1 MTTDFRLPTE
11 DRNMEH
17 NSTFPIKQNELN
29 ALRDEATSY
38 IKSVQWEQGQRAK
51 NKENNGKDESILLYL
66 SRAQG
71 GNGGIEV
78 TSVSKTILALKKRL
92 LPGSVAIPIHLNET
106 LFAVQ
111 EGLAL
116 GIWIKDSYYDASG
129 LSSLSERKSVLDNA
143 GKREYES
150 KMHTATAFMLFATA
164 YNILHNLI
172 PHASDDLSVMKNKFA
187 GIPEVSFISPLKGI
201 ACTLYY
207 YDKYLSHPDIVKTD
221 KDVIDFTV
229 VYFEALIDEIQLR
242 KNSLEY
248 TETILDRT
256 YKLESRGVGTDFAVS
271 GWENVFQGAAKS
283 VEFNKIKF
291 EQIVGNRDAKHFAR
305 RLTERMLSYDFAAQ
319 KNPFQELGGFMP
331 VFMGYGIPGT
341 GKSMLIAAIATR
353 LKEHCDNLDIPFLFH
368 PMPDTLISTFQGG
381 SAEKMVEWMKP
392 LQDPTRLI
400 FAPIDDA
407 ENNLQERTTQG
418 VSAGVKEVIG
428 VFLRYTEGAYAVNYG
443 NSSIGLFTNLPE
455 MLDKAV
461 ISRVQGR
468 FKIDGARTEHDFL
481 DQDHLWWRKLDD
493 TMPDFINMQGPE
505 NYSYLQ
511 DQGLAKNMGEILK
524 VSDKPSEERVL
535 EAYDKIEKHFKTNQ
549 HLFYANLYKEI
560 QKIFPFF
567 SSRDVRNIQSA
578 ISLRLTDFDLEE
590 DWFENPEIYFK
601 KDYDTKFNMLQE
613 LMRVNMKGLDFS
625 EIRRQEVVRYLDNV
639 ATIADTDFKRKVD
652 ARINQLNIDL
662 EAKKKFD
669 KAN

>member
-1 MTTDFRLPTE
+1 
-11 DRNMEH
+11 MEH
-17 NSTFPIKQNELN
+17 NSTFPIKQTELDM
-29 ALRDEATSY
+29 LRDEAASY
-38 IKSVQWEQGQRAK
+38 LKSIQWEQGQRAK
-51 NKENNGKDESILLYL
+51 NRDKNTKDESILLYL
-66 SRAQG
+66 SRAN
-71 GNGGIEV
+71 NGTNSTEI

-92 LPGSVAIPIHLNET
+92 LPDSIAIPVYLNQA
-106 LFAVQ
+106 LYAVQ
-111 EGLAL
+111 EGLTL

-129 LSSLSERKSVLDNA
+129 LSTLNENKTALDTN
-143 GKREYES
+143 GKREFES
-150 KMHTATAFMLFATA
+150 KMHTATAFMLFASA
-164 YNILHNLI
+164 YKILHDLKS
-172 PHASDDLSVMKNKFA
+172 HASDDLSVMKQKFA
-187 GIPEVSFISPLKGI
+187 GIPEVSLMSPLKGI
-201 ACTLYY
+201 SCSLFY
-207 YDKYLSHPDIVKTD
+207 YDKYLGHPEIIKSD

-229 VYFEALIDEIQLR
+229 VYFEALVDEIQLR
-242 KNSLEY
+242 KNTLEY
-248 TETILDRT
+248 TETIEDRT
-256 YKLESRGVGTDFAVS
+256 YKLEKSEFAIS
-271 GWENVFQGAAKS
+271 GWNNVFAGAAKS

-305 RLTERMLSYDFAAQ
+305 RLTERMLSYDFIAK

-353 LKEHCDNLDIPFLFH
+353 LKEHCDTLDIPFLFH

-392 LQDPTRLI
+392 LQDPTKLI

-407 ENNLQERTTQG
+407 ENNLQERTAQG

-468 FKIDGARTEHDFL
+468 FKIDGARTTNDFL
-481 DQDHLWWRKLDD
+481 DQDYLWWRKLDD
-493 TMPDFINMQGPE
+493 TMPDFVNMHGPE

-511 DQGLAKNMGEILK
+511 DQGLAKNMGDILSI
-524 VSDKPSEERVL
+524 SDKPTEARVQ
-535 EAYDKIEKHFKTNQ
+535 EVYDKIEKQFKTDQ
-549 HLFYANLYKEI
+549 HLFYANLYKGI
-560 QKIFPFF
+560 QAIFPFF

-578 ISLRLTDFDLEE
+578 VSLRLTDFDLEE

-601 KDYDTKFNMLQE
+601 QDYETKFNMLQE
-613 LMRVNMKGLDFS
+613 LMRANMKGLDFS
-625 EIRRQEVVRYLDNV
+625 EIRRQEVIRYLDNV

-652 ARINQLNIDL
+652 QRINQLNI
-662 EAKKKFD
+662 ETAARNTFEHG
-669 KAN
+669 NRTY

>member
-1 MTTDFRLPTE
+1 
-11 DRNMEH
+11 MEH
-17 NSTFPIKQNELN
+17 NSTFPIKQTELDM
-29 ALRDEATSY
+29 LRDEATSY
-38 IKSVQWEQGQRAK
+38 LKSVQWEQGQRAK
-51 NKENNGKDESILLYL
+51 NKDKDAKDESILLYL
-66 SRAQG
+66 SRAN
-71 GNGGIEV
+71 NGSNVEL

-92 LPGSVAIPIHLNET
+92 LPDSVAIPIHLNQT
-106 LFAVQ
+106 LCAVQ
-111 EGLAL
+111 EGITL

-129 LSSLSERKSVLDNA
+129 LSSLNERKSALDTS

-150 KMHTATAFMLFATA
+150 KMQTATAFMLYATA
-164 YNILHNLI
+164 YNILHNLKTI
-172 PHASDDLSVMKNKFA
+172 ASDDLSVMKQKFA
-187 GIPEVSFISPLKGI
+187 GLPEVSLLSPLKGI
-201 ACTLYY
+201 SCCLYY
-207 YDKYLSHPDIVKTD
+207 YDKYLSHPDIIKSD
-221 KDVIDFTV
+221 KDVTDFTV
-229 VYFEALIDEIQLR
+229 VYFEALIDEIQMR
-242 KNSLEY
+242 KSTLEY

-256 YKLESRGVGTDFAVS
+256 YKLEKSDFAVS
-271 GWENVFQGAAKS
+271 GWDNVFAGAAKS
-283 VEFNKIKF
+283 VEFNKIQF

-305 RLTERMLSYDFAAQ
+305 RLTERMLSYDFTAK

-392 LQDPTRLI
+392 LQDPSKLI

-407 ENNLQERTTQG
+407 ENNLQERTAQG

-481 DQDHLWWRKLDD
+481 DQDHLWWRKLQD
-493 TMPDFINMQGPE
+493 TMPDFVNMNNPE
-505 NYSYLQ
+505 AYTYLS
-511 DQGLAKNMGEILK
+511 DQGLAKNMGDILK
-524 VSDKPSEERVL
+524 AVEKPSEERVM
-535 EAYDKIEKHFKTNQ
+535 ETFEKVEKMHRFED
-549 HLFYANLYKEI
+549 HMFYASLYTEI

-578 ISLRLTDFDLEE
+578 ISLRLTDFDLEQ
-590 DWFENPEIYFK
+590 DWFDNPEIYFK
-601 KDYDTKFNMLQE
+601 KDYDTKFGMLQE
-613 LMRVNMKGLDFS
+613 LMRANMKGLDFS
-625 EIRRQEVVRYLDNV
+625 DIRKQEVIRYLDNV

-652 ARINQLNIDL
+652 ARVNQLNIEL
-662 EAKKKFD
+662 EARTQFD
-669 KAN
+669 KK

>member
-1 MTTDFRLPTE
+1 
-11 DRNMEH
+11 MEH
-17 NSTFPIKQNELN
+17 NSTFPIKQNELDM
-29 ALRDEATSY
+29 LRDEATSY
-38 IKSVQWEQGQRAK
+38 LKSIQWEQGQRAK
-51 NKENNGKDESILLYL
+51 NKDNDGKDESILLYL
-66 SRAQG
+66 SRAN
-71 GNGGIEV
+71 NGSNVAV

-92 LPGSVAIPIHLNET
+92 LPESVALPVHLNHA

-111 EGLAL
+111 ESLTL
-116 GIWIKDSYYDASG
+116 GIWVKDSFYDASG
-129 LSSLSERKSVLDNA
+129 LSALSENKSALDNS

-150 KMHTATAFMLFATA
+150 KMHTATAYMLFATA
-164 YNILHNLI
+164 YKVLHDLK
-172 PHASDDLSVMKNKFA
+172 PQASDDLSVMKQKFA
-187 GIPEVSFISPLKGI
+187 GIPEVSLMTPLKGVS
-201 ACTLYY
+201 CQLFY
-207 YDKYLSHPDIVKTD
+207 YDKYLGHPDIIKSD

-242 KNSLEY
+242 KSSLEY
-248 TETILDRT
+248 TETIVDRT
-256 YKLESRGVGTDFAVS
+256 YKLENSEFAVS
-271 GWENVFQGAAKS
+271 GWDNVFQGTAKS
-283 VEFNKIKF
+283 IEFNKIQF
-291 EQIVGNRDAKHFAR
+291 EQIVGNKDAKHFGR
-305 RLTERMLSYDFAAQ
+305 RLTERMLSYDFEAK

-353 LKEHCDNLDIPFLFH
+353 LKEHSDHLDIPFLFH

-392 LQDPTRLI
+392 MQDSTKLI

-407 ENNLQERTTQG
+407 ENNLQERTAQG

-481 DQDHLWWRKLDD
+481 DQDYIWWRKLKS
-493 TMPDFINMQGPE
+493 TMPDFVNMDDPE
-505 NYSYLQ
+505 VYQYLS
-511 DQGLAKNMGEILK
+511 DQGLAKSMGDILNS
-524 VSDKPSEERVL
+524 VEKPSEERVHDTF
-535 EAYDKIEKHFKTNQ
+535 DKVEKLHETDD
-549 HLFYANLYKEI
+549 HMFYAALYKEI

-567 SSRDVRNIQSA
+567 SSRDVRNIQSS
-578 ISLRLTDFDLEE
+578 ISLRLTDFDLEK
-590 DWFENPEIYFK
+590 DWFENPEKYFK
-601 KDYDTKFNMLQE
+601 KDYETKFNMLQE
-613 LMRVNMKGLDFS
+613 LMKGNMKGLNFS
-625 EIRRQEVVRYLDNV
+625 DIRRQEVIRYLDNV

-652 ARINQLNIDL
+652 SRVNQLNIET
-662 EAKKKFD
+662 EAREQFGNRD
-669 KAN
+669 

>member
-1 MTTDFRLPTE
+1 
-11 DRNMEH
+11 MEH
-17 NSTFPIKQNELN
+17 NSTFPIKKNELDM
-29 ALRDEATSY
+29 LRDEASGY
-38 IKSVQWEQGQRAK
+38 LKSIQWEQSQRAK
-51 NKENNGKDESILLYL
+51 NKDKDAKDESILLFL
-66 SRAQG
+66 SRAKG
-71 GNGGIEV
+71 GGASEI

-92 LPGSVAIPIHLNET
+92 LPDSVALPVFLNQT

-111 EGLAL
+111 EGLTL
-116 GIWIKDSYYDASG
+116 GIWIKDSYTDASG
-129 LSSLSERKSVLDNA
+129 LSSLAEKRAALDAN
-143 GKREYES
+143 GKREFES
-150 KMHTATAFMLFATA
+150 KMQTATAFQLFATA
-164 YNILHNLI
+164 YKILHDLK
-172 PHASDDLSVMKNKFA
+172 PHASDDLSVMKQKFA
-187 GIPEVSFISPLKGI
+187 GIPEVSFFSPLKGI
-201 ACTLYY
+201 SCCLYY
-207 YDKYLSHPDIVKTD
+207 YDKYLSHPEIITSD

-229 VYFEALIDEIQLR
+229 VYFEALIDEINLR
-242 KNSLEY
+242 KSSLEY
-248 TETILDRT
+248 TETITDRT
-256 YKLESRGVGTDFAVS
+256 YKLENSDFAVS
-271 GWENVFQGAAKS
+271 GWENTFSGTAKS

-291 EQIVGNRDAKHFAR
+291 EQIVGNKDAKHFAR
-305 RLTERMLSYDFAAQ
+305 RLTERMLSYDFEAQ

-353 LKEHCDNLDIPFLFH
+353 LKEYCDNLEIPFLFH

-392 LQDPTRLI
+392 MQDPTKLI

-407 ENNLQERTTQG
+407 ENNLQERTAQG

-468 FKIDGARTEHDFL
+468 FKIDGARTENDFL
-481 DQDHLWWRKLDD
+481 DQDHIWWRKLEK
-493 TMPDFINMQGPE
+493 TMPDFVNMQGPSAYE
-505 NYSYLQ
+505 YLA
-511 DQGLAKNMGEILK
+511 DQGLAKNMGDILES
-524 VSDKPSEERVL
+524 VEKPTEERVH
-535 EAYDKIEKHFKTNQ
+535 EVYDRVAQQYETNQ
-549 HLFYANLYKEI
+549 HMFFASLYKEI

-578 ISLRLTDFDLEE
+578 ISLRLTDFDLEQ
-590 DWFENPEIYFK
+590 DWFDNPEIYFK
-601 KDYDTKFNMLQE
+601 KDYETKFNMLQE
-613 LMRVNMKGLDFS
+613 LMKANMKGLNFS

-652 ARINQLNIDL
+652 ARINQMNIEL
-662 EAKKKFD
+662 EAREQFD
-669 KAN
+669 KR

>member
-1 MTTDFRLPTE
+1 
-11 DRNMEH
+11 MEH
-17 NSTFPIKQNELN
+17 NSTFPIKLSELDM
-29 ALRDEATSY
+29 LRDEATSY
-38 IKSVQWEQGQRAK
+38 LKSVQWEQGSRAK
-51 NKENNGKDESILLYL
+51 NRDKNAKDESILLYL
-66 SRAQG
+66 SRAN
-71 GNGGIEV
+71 NGTNTAEI

-92 LPGSVAIPIHLNET
+92 LPDSVAIPIHLNQT

-111 EGLAL
+111 EGITL

-129 LSSLSERKSVLDNA
+129 LSSLNENKSALDTN
-143 GKREYES
+143 GKREFES
-150 KMHTATAFMLFATA
+150 KMHTATAFMLFSTA
-164 YNILHNLI
+164 YKILNDLK
-172 PHASDDLSVMKNKFA
+172 PNASDDLSVMKQKFA
-187 GIPEVSFISPLKGI
+187 GIPEVSLLSPIKGI
-201 ACTLYY
+201 SCALFY
-207 YDKYLSHPDIVKTD
+207 YDKYLGHPDIIKSD
-221 KDVIDFTV
+221 KDVVDFTV

-242 KNSLEY
+242 KSSLEY
-248 TETILDRT
+248 TETIEDRT
-256 YKLESRGVGTDFAVS
+256 YKLEKSEFAIS
-271 GWENVFQGAAKS
+271 GWNNVFQGAAKS

-305 RLTERMLSYDFAAQ
+305 RLTERLLSYDFAAK

-353 LKEHCDNLDIPFLFH
+353 LKEHCDTLDIPFLFH

-392 LQDPTRLI
+392 LQDPTKLI

-407 ENNLQERTTQG
+407 ENNLQERTAQG

-481 DQDHLWWRKLDD
+481 DQDYLWWRKMDD
-493 TMPDFINMQGPE
+493 TMPNFVNMQGPE

-511 DQGLAKNMGEILK
+511 DQGLAKNMGEILN
-524 VSDKPSEERVL
+524 VTNKPTEVRVH
-535 EAYDKIEKHFKTNQ
+535 EIYDKVEQQFKTNQ
-549 HLFYANLYKEI
+549 HLFYAQLYKDM
-560 QKIFPFF
+560 QQAFPFF

-613 LMRVNMKGLDFS
+613 LMRDNMKGLDFS

-652 ARINQLNIDL
+652 ARVNQLNIET
-662 EAKKKFD
+662 EARKQFEDGK
-669 KAN
+669 

>member
-1 MTTDFRLPTE
+1 
-11 DRNMEH
+11 MEH

-92 LPGSVAIPIHLNET
+92 LPGSVAIPIYLNET

-353 LKEHCDNLDIPFLFH
+353 LKEHCDHLDIPFLFH

-578 ISLRLTDFDLEE
+578 VSLRLTDFDLEE

-613 LMRVNMKGLDFS
+613 LMRANMKGLDFS

>member
-1 MTTDFRLPTE
+1 
-11 DRNMEH
+11 MEH
-17 NSTFPIKQNELN
+17 NSTFPIKKSELDV
-29 ALRDEATSY
+29 LRDEASSY
-38 IKSVQWEQGQRAK
+38 LKSVSWEQGARAK
-51 NKENNGKDESILLYL
+51 NRDKDAKDESILLYL
-66 SRAQG
+66 SRAN
-71 GNGGIEV
+71 NGSSVSV

-92 LPGSVAIPIHLNET
+92 LPDSIAIPIHLNQT
-106 LFAVQ
+106 LYAVQ
-111 EGLAL
+111 EGITL
-116 GIWIKDSYYDASG
+116 GTWIKDSYYDASG
-129 LSSLSERKSVLDNA
+129 LSSLNERKSALDSS

-150 KMHTATAFMLFATA
+150 KMQTATAFMLFATS
-164 YNILHNLI
+164 YYILHQI
-172 PHASDDLSVMKNKFA
+172 KPYASDDLSVMKQKFA
-187 GIPEVSFISPLKGI
+187 GIPEVSLLSPLKGI
-201 ACTLYY
+201 SCTLFY
-207 YDKYLSHPDIVKTD
+207 YDKYLAHPDIIKSD
-221 KDVIDFTV
+221 KDVADFTAV
-229 VYFEALIDEIQLR
+229 FFEAVIDEINLR
-242 KNSLEY
+242 RSSLEY
-248 TETILDRT
+248 TETIVDRT
-256 YKLESRGVGTDFAVS
+256 YKLENSDFAIS
-271 GWENVFQGAAKS
+271 GWENTFQGTAKS

-305 RLTERMLSYDFAAQ
+305 RLTERMLSYDFQAQ

-381 SAEKMVEWMKP
+381 SAEKMVDWMKP
-392 LQDPTRLI
+392 LQDPTKLI

-407 ENNLQERTTQG
+407 ENNLQERTAQG

-481 DQDHLWWRKLDD
+481 DQDHLWWRKFEK
-493 TMPDFINMQGPE
+493 TMPDFVNMQNPA
-505 NYSYLQ
+505 NYNYLQ
-511 DQGLAKNMGEILK
+511 DQGLAKNMGEILN
-524 VSDKPSEERVL
+524 VSNKPTEQRVL
-535 EAYDKIEKHFKTNQ
+535 EAYDIAEKQHKTTD
-549 HLFYANLYKEI
+549 HLFYATLYKEI

-590 DWFENPEIYFK
+590 SWFENPEIYFK
-601 KDYDTKFNMLQE
+601 KDYDTKFAMLQE
-613 LMRVNMKGLDFS
+613 LMKANMKGLDFS

-639 ATIADTDFKRKVD
+639 ATIADTDFKRQVEG
-652 ARINQLNIDL
+652 RVNQLNIEM
-662 EAKKKFD
+662 EARKQFD
-669 KAN
+669 KS

>member
-1 MTTDFRLPTE
+1 
-11 DRNMEH
+11 MEH
-17 NSTFPIKQNELN
+17 NSTFPIKQNELDM
-29 ALRDEATSY
+29 LRDEATSY
-38 IKSVQWEQGQRAK
+38 IKNVQWEQGQRAK
-51 NKENNGKDESILLYL
+51 NKDKDSKDESILLYL
-66 SRAQG
+66 SRANNVG
-71 GNGGIEV
+71 STSEI
-78 TSVSKTILALKKRL
+78 TSVSKTILSLKKRL
-92 LPGSVAIPIHLNET
+92 LPDSVAIPIYLNQT

-129 LSSLSERKSVLDNA
+129 LSGLSENKSALDNS

-150 KMHTATAFMLFATA
+150 KMHTATAFMLFSAA
-164 YNILHNLI
+164 YNILHNLKN
-172 PHASDDLSVMKNKFA
+172 HASDDLSVMKNKFA
-187 GIPEVSFISPLKGI
+187 GIPEVSLMSPLKGI
-201 ACTLYY
+201 SCSLFY
-207 YDKYLSHPDIVKTD
+207 YDKYIGHPDIIKTD
-221 KDVIDFTV
+221 KDVVDFTV

-242 KNSLEY
+242 KSSLEY

-256 YKLESRGVGTDFAVS
+256 YKLEKSEFAIS
-271 GWENVFQGAAKS
+271 GWENIFAGAAKS
-283 VEFNKIKF
+283 VEFNKIQF

-305 RLTERMLSYDFAAQ
+305 RLTERLLSYDFTAK

-341 GKSMLIAAIATR
+341 GKSMLIAAIATK

-392 LQDPTRLI
+392 LQDPTKLI

-407 ENNLQERTTQG
+407 ENNLQERTAQG

-468 FKIDGARTEHDFL
+468 FKIDGARSEHDFL
-481 DQDHLWWRKLDD
+481 DQDHLWWRKLEN
-493 TMPDFINMQGPE
+493 TMPDFINMNNPKGYQ
-505 NYSYLQ
+505 YLS
-511 DQGLAKNMGEILK
+511 DQGLAKNMGEILNA
-524 VSDKPSEERVL
+524 VEKPTEEHVL
-535 EAYDKIEKHFKTNQ
+535 EVYESVEKKHNTNH
-549 HLFYANLYKEI
+549 HLFYANLYKEM
-560 QKIFPFF
+560 QKVFPFF

-578 ISLRLTDFDLEE
+578 ISLRLTDFDLEQ
-590 DWFENPEIYFK
+590 DWFDNPEAYFK
-601 KDYDTKFNMLQE
+601 KDYETKHGMLQE
-613 LMRVNMKGLDFS
+613 LMLANMKGLNFS
-625 EIRRQEVVRYLDNV
+625 DIRRQEVVRYLDNV
-639 ATIADTDFKRKVD
+639 STIADTDFKRKVNK
-652 ARINQLNIDL
+652 RVSQMHIEL
-662 EAKKKFD
+662 EAREQFD
-669 KAN
+669 NSDDD

>member
-1 MTTDFRLPTE
+1 
-11 DRNMEH
+11 MEH
-17 NSTFPIKQNELN
+17 NSTFTIKRNELDT
-29 ALRDEATSY
+29 LRDEATSY
-38 IKSVQWEQGQRAK
+38 LKSVQWEQGQRAK
-51 NKENNGKDESILLYL
+51 NKDKDAKDDSILLYL
-66 SRAQG
+66 SRANSG
-71 GNGGIEV
+71 SNV
-78 TSVSKTILALKKRL
+78 SLTSVSKTILALKKRL
-92 LPGSVAIPIHLNET
+92 LPDSVAIPIHLNQT

-111 EGLAL
+111 EGITL

-129 LSSLSERKSVLDNA
+129 LSSLNERKSTLDNA

-164 YNILHNLI
+164 YNILYNLKDI
-172 PHASDDLSVMKNKFA
+172 ASDDLSVMKQKFA
-187 GIPEVSFISPLKGI
+187 GVPEVSLLSPLKGI
-201 ACTLYY
+201 ACTLFY
-207 YDKYLSHPDIVKTD
+207 YDKYLAHPDIIKSD
-221 KDVIDFTV
+221 QDVVDFTV
-229 VYFEALIDEIQLR
+229 VYFEAIIDEIQLR
-242 KNSLEY
+242 KGSLEY

-256 YKLESRGVGTDFAVS
+256 YKLEKSEFAIS
-271 GWENVFQGAAKS
+271 GWDNVFAGTAKS
-283 VEFNKIKF
+283 IEFNKIQF

-305 RLTERMLSYDFAAQ
+305 RLTERMLSYDFEAK

-392 LQDPTRLI
+392 LQDPSKLI

-407 ENNLQERTTQG
+407 ENNLQERTAQG

-468 FKIDGARTEHDFL
+468 FKIDGARSENDFL
-481 DQDHLWWRKLDD
+481 DQDHLWWRKLDQ
-493 TMPDFINMQGPE
+493 TMPDFVNMKDPK
-505 NYSYLQ
+505 NYTYLD
-511 DQGLAKNMGEILK
+511 DQGLAKNMGEILNLIE
-524 VSDKPSEERVL
+524 KPTEEGVL
-535 EAYDKIEKHFKTNQ
+535 EAFERTEKSFQSGDHM
-549 HLFYANLYKEI
+549 FYASLYKEI

-578 ISLRLTDFDLEE
+578 ISLRLTDFDLEK
-590 DWFENPEIYFK
+590 DWFENPEVYFK

-613 LMRVNMKGLDFS
+613 LMKSNMKGLNFS
-625 EIRRQEVVRYLDNV
+625 DIRRQEVVRYLDNV

-652 ARINQLNIDL
+652 ARINQMNIEL
-662 EAKKKFD
+662 EAREQFD
-669 KAN
+669 KR

>member
-1 MTTDFRLPTE
+1 
-11 DRNMEH
+11 MEH
-17 NSTFPIKQNELN
+17 NSTFPIKQSELDM
-29 ALRDEATSY
+29 LRDEATSY
-38 IKSVQWEQGQRAK
+38 LKSIQWEQSQRAK
-51 NKENNGKDESILLYL
+51 NKDKDAKDESILLYL
-66 SRAQG
+66 SRAN
-71 GNGGIEV
+71 NGSNVNV

-92 LPGSVAIPIHLNET
+92 LPESVALPVYLNQS

-111 EGLAL
+111 EGITL
-116 GIWIKDSYYDASG
+116 GIWVKESYYDASG
-129 LSSLSERKSVLDNA
+129 LSNLAENKSALDNSE
-143 GKREYES
+143 KREYES

-164 YNILHNLI
+164 YKILHDLK
-172 PHASDDLSVMKNKFA
+172 PHASDDLTVMKQKFA
-187 GIPEVSFISPLKGI
+187 GIPEVSFLSPLKGMS
-201 ACTLYY
+201 CQLFY
-207 YDKYLSHPDIVKTD
+207 YDKYLAHPDIVKSD

-242 KNSLEY
+242 KSSLEY
-248 TETILDRT
+248 TETIIDRT
-256 YKLESRGVGTDFAVS
+256 YKLEKSDFAINGWNNAFS
-271 GWENVFQGAAKS
+271 GTAQS
-283 VEFNKIKF
+283 IEFNKIQF

-305 RLTERMLSYDFAAQ
+305 RLTERLLSYDFEAK

-407 ENNLQERTTQG
+407 ENNLQERTAQG

-443 NSSIGLFTNLPE
+443 NSSVGLFTNLPE

-468 FKIDGARTEHDFL
+468 FKIDGARNEHDFV
-481 DQDHLWWRKLDD
+481 DQDYLWWRKLDN
-493 TMPDFINMQGPE
+493 TMPDFVNMSNP
-505 NYSYLQ
+505 NDYKYLDAQ
-511 DQGLAKNMGEILK
+511 QVAKNLGEILDK
-524 VSDKPSEERVL
+524 VEKPNEERVSDTFDRVSKKYKDN
-535 EAYDKIEKHFKTNQ
+535 EHM
-549 HLFYANLYKEI
+549 FYAHLYTEI

-567 SSRDVRNIQSA
+567 SSRDVRNIQKA
-578 ISLRLTDFDLEE
+578 VSLRLTDFDLEN
-590 DWFENPEIYFK
+590 DWFDNPEIYFK
-601 KDYDTKFNMLQE
+601 QDYYTKFGMLQE
-613 LMRVNMKGLDFS
+613 LMRSNMKGLDFS
-625 EIRRQEVVRYLDNV
+625 DIRKQEVIRYLDNV

-652 ARINQLNIDL
+652 ARVNQLNIDT
-662 EAKKKFD
+662 EAREQFGKRD
-669 KAN
+669 

>member
-1 MTTDFRLPTE
+1 
-11 DRNMEH
+11 MEH
-17 NSTFPIKQNELN
+17 NSTFPIKKSELDV
-29 ALRDEATSY
+29 LRDEASSY
-38 IKSVQWEQGQRAK
+38 LKSISWEQGSRAK
-51 NKENNGKDESILLYL
+51 NKDKDAKDESILLYL
-66 SRAQG
+66 SKAN
-71 GNGGIEV
+71 NGSSASI

-92 LPGSVAIPIHLNET
+92 LPDSVAIPILLNQT
-106 LFAVQ
+106 LYAVQ
-111 EGLAL
+111 EGLTL

-129 LSSLSERKSVLDNA
+129 LSSLNERKSALDND
-143 GKREYES
+143 GRREYES
-150 KMHTATAFMLFATA
+150 KMQTASAFMLFATA
-164 YNILHNLI
+164 YKILHLLK
-172 PHASDDLSVMKNKFA
+172 PHASDDLSVMKQKFA
-187 GIPEVSFISPLKGI
+187 GIPEVSLLSPLKGVSC
-201 ACTLYY
+201 ALFY
-207 YDKYLSHPDIVKTD
+207 YDKYLAHPDIVKSD
-221 KDVIDFTV
+221 KDVADFTV
-229 VYFEALIDEIQLR
+229 VYFEALLTEISLR
-242 KNSLEY
+242 RSNLEY
-248 TETILDRT
+248 TETIVDRT
-256 YKLESRGVGTDFAVS
+256 YKLENSDFAIS
-271 GWENVFQGAAKS
+271 GWENTFQGTAKS
-283 VEFNKIKF
+283 VEFNKIQF

-305 RLTERMLSYDFAAQ
+305 RLTERMLSYDFEAK

-353 LKEHCDNLDIPFLFH
+353 LKEHCDHLDIPFLFH

-392 LQDPTRLI
+392 LQDPSKLI

-407 ENNLQERTTQG
+407 ENNLQERTAQG

-468 FKIDGARTEHDFL
+468 FKIDGARSEHDFL
-481 DQDHLWWRKLDD
+481 DQDHLWWSKLDK
-493 TMPDFINMQGPE
+493 TMPEFVNMQGPAD
-505 NYSYLQ
+505 YKYLQ
-511 DQGLAKNMGEILK
+511 DQGLATNMGEILN
-524 VSDKPSEERVL
+524 VSDKPTELRVL
-535 EAYDKIEKHFKTNQ
+535 EAYDKAETQHKTNSHQ
-549 HLFYANLYKEI
+549 FYATLYKEI

-578 ISLRLTDFDLEE
+578 VSLRLTDFDLEQS
-590 DWFENPEIYFK
+590 WFDNPETYFK

-613 LMRVNMKGLDFS
+613 LMKSNMKGLNFS

-652 ARINQLNIDL
+652 ARINQLNIETKARDL
-662 EAKKKFD
+662 FSND
-669 KAN
+669 Q

>member
-1 MTTDFRLPTE
+1 
-11 DRNMEH
+11 MEH
-17 NSTFPIKQNELN
+17 NSTFPIKQNELDM
-29 ALRDEATSY
+29 LRDEATSY
-38 IKSVQWEQGQRAK
+38 LKSIQWEQSQRAK
-51 NKENNGKDESILLYL
+51 NKDNDGKDESILLYL
-66 SRAQG
+66 SRAN
-71 GNGGIEV
+71 NGSNV
-78 TSVSKTILALKKRL
+78 SVSSVSKTILALKKRL
-92 LPGSVAIPIHLNET
+92 LPESVALPVYLNQT
-106 LFAVQ
+106 LFVVQ
-111 EGLAL
+111 EALTL

-129 LSSLSERKSVLDNA
+129 LSSLSENKSGLDTS

-150 KMHTATAFMLFATA
+150 KMMTATAFMLFAMA
-164 YNILHNLI
+164 YKVLHDLK
-172 PHASDDLSVMKNKFA
+172 PHASDDLAVMKQKFA
-187 GIPEVSFISPLKGI
+187 GIPEVSFMTPLKGI
-201 ACTLYY
+201 SCQLFY
-207 YDKYLSHPDIVKTD
+207 YDKYLGHPDIIKSD

-229 VYFEALIDEIQLR
+229 VYFEALIGEIQLR
-242 KNSLEY
+242 KSSLEY
-248 TETILDRT
+248 TETISDRT
-256 YKLESRGVGTDFAVS
+256 YKLENSDFAVS
-271 GWENVFQGAAKS
+271 GWENVFQGTAKS
-283 VEFNKIKF
+283 VEFNKIQF

-305 RLTERMLSYDFAAQ
+305 RLTERMLSYDFEAK

-353 LKEHCDNLDIPFLFH
+353 LKEHCDHLNMPFLFH

-392 LQDPTRLI
+392 LQDPTKLI

-481 DQDHLWWRKLDD
+481 DQDYIWWKKFQD
-493 TMPDFINMQGPE
+493 TMPDFVNMDHPE
-505 NYSYLQ
+505 TYKYLS
-511 DQGLAKNMGEILK
+511 DQGLAKSLGDILNTI
-524 VSDKPSEERVL
+524 DKPSEQRVHDTFDKVEKL
-535 EAYDKIEKHFKTNQ
+535 HEANDHM
-549 HLFYANLYKEI
+549 FYATLYTEI
-560 QKIFPFF
+560 QKLFPFF

-578 ISLRLTDFDLEE
+578 ISLRLTDFDLEQ

-601 KDYDTKFNMLQE
+601 KDYDTKFHMLQE
-613 LMRVNMKGLDFS
+613 LMKFNMKGLNFS
-625 EIRRQEVVRYLDNV
+625 DIRRQEVIRYLDNV

-652 ARINQLNIDL
+652 DRVNQLNIET
-662 EAKKKFD
+662 EAREQLGKRD
-669 KAN
+669 

>member
-1 MTTDFRLPTE
+1 M
-11 DRNMEH
+11 
-17 NSTFPIKQNELN
+17 
-29 ALRDEATSY
+29 LRDEASSY
-38 IKSVQWEQGQRAK
+38 LKSIQWEQGQRAR
-51 NKENNGKDESILLYL
+51 NKDNNAKDESILLYL
-66 SRAQG
+66 SRAN
-71 GNGGIEV
+71 NGSSV
-78 TSVSKTILALKKRL
+78 SLTSVSKTILALKKRL
-92 LPGSVAIPIHLNET
+92 LPDSIAIPIYLNQT
-106 LFAVQ
+106 LYAVQ
-111 EGLAL
+111 EGLTI

-129 LSSLSERKSVLDNA
+129 LSTLSENKSALDTS

-150 KMHTATAFMLFATA
+150 KMHTATAFMLFSVA
-164 YNILHNLI
+164 YNILHNLK
-172 PHASDDLSVMKNKFA
+172 PHASDDLSVMKQKFA
-187 GIPEVSFISPLKGI
+187 GIPEVSLLSPLKGI
-201 ACTLYY
+201 ACSLFY
-207 YDKYLSHPDIVKTD
+207 YDKYLGHPDIIKSD

-229 VYFEALIDEIQLR
+229 VYFETLIDEIQLR
-242 KNSLEY
+242 KSSLEY
-248 TETILDRT
+248 TETIEDRT
-256 YKLESRGVGTDFAVS
+256 YKLESKGVGTEFAIS
-271 GWENVFQGAAKS
+271 GWKNVFAGTAKS
-283 VEFNKIKF
+283 VEFNKIQF
-291 EQIVGNRDAKHFAR
+291 EQIVGNKDAKHFAR
-305 RLTERMLSYDFAAQ
+305 RLTERMLSYDFTAK

-392 LQDPTRLI
+392 LQDPSKLI

-407 ENNLQERTTQG
+407 ENNLQERTAQG

-481 DQDHLWWRKLDD
+481 DQDHLWWRKLDK
-493 TMPDFINMQGPE
+493 TMPDFVNMQDPS
-505 NYSYLQ
+505 NYTYLK

-524 VSDKPSEERVL
+524 VSEKPTEERVL
-535 EAYDKIEKHFKTNQ
+535 EAFDRSEKQFKATD
-549 HLFYANLYKEI
+549 HLFYATLYKEI

-578 ISLRLTDFDLEE
+578 VSLRLTDFDLEK
-590 DWFENPEIYFK
+590 DWFENPDLYFK
-601 KDYDTKFNMLQE
+601 KEYDVKFNMLQE
-613 LMRVNMKGLDFS
+613 LMKANMKGLNFS
-625 EIRRQEVVRYLDNV
+625 DIRKQEVVRYLDNV

-652 ARINQLNIDL
+652 ARVNQLNIDQ
-662 EAKKKFD
+662 EAREQFEKS
-669 KAN
+669 

>member
-1 MTTDFRLPTE
+1 
-11 DRNMEH
+11 MEH
-17 NSTFPIKQNELN
+17 NSTFPIKKSELDV
-29 ALRDEATSY
+29 LRDEASSY
-38 IKSVQWEQGQRAK
+38 LKSVSWEQGARAK
-51 NKENNGKDESILLYL
+51 NRDKDAKDESILLYL
-66 SRAQG
+66 SRAN
-71 GNGGIEV
+71 NGSSVSV

-92 LPGSVAIPIHLNET
+92 LPDSIAIPIHLNQT
-106 LFAVQ
+106 LYVVQ
-111 EGLAL
+111 EGITL
-116 GIWIKDSYYDASG
+116 GTWIKDSYYDASG
-129 LSSLSERKSVLDNA
+129 LSSLNERKSALDSS

-150 KMHTATAFMLFATA
+150 KMQTATAFMLFATS
-164 YNILHNLI
+164 YYILHQI
-172 PHASDDLSVMKNKFA
+172 KPYASDDLSVMKQKFA
-187 GIPEVSFISPLKGI
+187 GIPEVSLLSPLKGI
-201 ACTLYY
+201 SCTLFY
-207 YDKYLSHPDIVKTD
+207 YDKYLAHPDIIKSD
-221 KDVIDFTV
+221 KDVADFTAV
-229 VYFEALIDEIQLR
+229 FFEAVIDEINLR
-242 KNSLEY
+242 RSSLEY
-248 TETILDRT
+248 TETIVDRT
-256 YKLESRGVGTDFAVS
+256 YKLENSDFAIS
-271 GWENVFQGAAKS
+271 GWENTFQGTAKS

-353 LKEHCDNLDIPFLFH
+353 LKEHCDTLDIPFLFH

-381 SAEKMVEWMKP
+381 SAEKMVDWMKP
-392 LQDPTRLI
+392 LQDPTKLI

-407 ENNLQERTTQG
+407 ENNLQERTAQG

-481 DQDHLWWRKLDD
+481 DQDHLWWRKFEK
-493 TMPDFINMQGPE
+493 TMPDFVNMQNPV
-505 NYSYLQ
+505 NYNYLQ
-511 DQGLAKNMGEILK
+511 DQGLAKNMGEILN
-524 VSDKPSEERVL
+524 VSNKPTEQRVL
-535 EAYDKIEKHFKTNQ
+535 EAYDIAEKQHKTTD
-549 HLFYANLYKEI
+549 HLFYATLYKEI

-590 DWFENPEIYFK
+590 SWFENPEMYFK
-601 KDYDTKFNMLQE
+601 KDYDTKFAMLQE
-613 LMRVNMKGLDFS
+613 LMKANMKGLDFS

-639 ATIADTDFKRKVD
+639 ATIADTDFKRQVEG
-652 ARINQLNIDL
+652 RVNQLNIEM
-662 EAKKKFD
+662 EARKQFD
-669 KAN
+669 KS

>member
-1 MTTDFRLPTE
+1 
-11 DRNMEH
+11 MEH
-17 NSTFPIKQNELN
+17 NSTFPIKLSELDM
-29 ALRDEATSY
+29 LRDEAASY
-38 IKSVQWEQGQRAK
+38 LKSVQWEQGAK
-51 NKENNGKDESILLYL
+51 AKSRDKDTKDESILLYL
-66 SRAQG
+66 SRAN
-71 GNGGIEV
+71 NGSITAEI

-92 LPGSVAIPIHLNET
+92 LPNSVAIPIYLNQT

-111 EGLAL
+111 EGLTL

-129 LSSLSERKSVLDNA
+129 LSSLNENKSALDTN
-143 GKREYES
+143 GKREFES
-150 KMHTATAFMLFATA
+150 KMLTATAFMLFSIA
-164 YNILHNLI
+164 YKILNDLK
-172 PHASDDLSVMKNKFA
+172 PYASDGLSVMKQKFA
-187 GIPEVSFISPLKGI
+187 GIPEMSFMSPIKGVSCGLF
-201 ACTLYY
+201 Y
-207 YDKYLSHPDIVKTD
+207 YDKYLGHPEIIKSD

-242 KNSLEY
+242 KSSLEY
-248 TETILDRT
+248 TETIEDRT
-256 YKLESRGVGTDFAVS
+256 YKLEKSEFAIS
-271 GWENVFQGAAKS
+271 GWNNVFQGTAKS
-283 VEFNKIKF
+283 IEFNKIKF

-305 RLTERMLSYDFAAQ
+305 RLTERMLSYDFTAK

-353 LKEHCDNLDIPFLFH
+353 LKEHCDTLDIPFLFH

-392 LQDPTRLI
+392 LKDPTKLI

-461 ISRVQGR
+461 LSRVQGR

-481 DQDHLWWRKLDD
+481 DQDYLWWRKLDE
-493 TMPDFINMQGPE
+493 TIPNFVNMQGPE
-505 NYSYLQ
+505 NYAYLQ
-511 DQGLAKNMGEILK
+511 EQGLAKNMGEILN
-524 VSDKPSEERVL
+524 VSEKPTEERVH
-535 EAYDKIEKHFKTNQ
+535 AIYDKVEKQFKSDQ

-560 QKIFPFF
+560 QKVFPFF
-567 SSRDVRNIQSA
+567 SSRDIRNIQSTV
-578 ISLRLTDFDLEE
+578 SLRLTDFDLEE
-590 DWFENPEIYFK
+590 NWFENPEIYFK
-601 KDYDTKFNMLQE
+601 KDYDTKFTMLQE
-613 LMRVNMKGLDFS
+613 LMRTNMKGLDFS

-652 ARINQLNIDL
+652 ERVNQLNIEI
-662 EAKKKFD
+662 EARKTLDNK
-669 KAN
+669 

>member
-1 MTTDFRLPTE
+1 
-11 DRNMEH
+11 MEH
-17 NSTFPIKQNELN
+17 NSTFPIKQNELD

-71 GNGGIEV
+71 GNGGVEV

-92 LPGSVAIPIHLNET
+92 LPDSVAIPIHLNET

-111 EGLAL
+111 EGLTL

-164 YNILHNLI
+164 YNILHNLQ
-172 PHASDDLSVMKNKFA
+172 PQASDDLSVMKNKFA
-187 GIPEVSFISPLKGI
+187 GIPEMSFMSPLKGI
-201 ACTLYY
+201 ACALFY

-256 YKLESRGVGTDFAVS
+256 YKLENSDFAVS
-271 GWENVFQGAAKS
+271 GWENVFAGVAKS
-283 VEFNKIKF
+283 IEFNKIQF

-305 RLTERMLSYDFAAQ
+305 RLTERMLSYDFTAK

-407 ENNLQERTTQG
+407 ENNLQERTAQG

-493 TMPDFINMQGPE
+493 TMPDFVNMQGPE

-524 VSDKPSEERVL
+524 ITDKPAEERVL
-535 EAYDKIEKHFKTNQ
+535 EAYDTIEKNFKTNQ

-578 ISLRLTDFDLEE
+578 VSLRLTDFDLEE

-613 LMRVNMKGLDFS
+613 LMRANMKGLDFS

-652 ARINQLNIDL
+652 ARVNQLNIDL
-662 EAKKKFD
+662 EARRKFD
-669 KAN
+669 NSK

>member
-1 MTTDFRLPTE
+1 
-11 DRNMEH
+11 MEH
-17 NSTFPIKQNELN
+17 NSTFPIKQTELDM
-29 ALRDEATSY
+29 LRDEATSY
-38 IKSVQWEQGQRAK
+38 LKSVQWEQGQRAK
-51 NKENNGKDESILLYL
+51 NKDKDAKDESILLYL
-66 SRAQG
+66 SRAN
-71 GNGGIEV
+71 NGSNVEL

-92 LPGSVAIPIHLNET
+92 LPDSVAIPIHLNQT

-111 EGLAL
+111 EGITL

-129 LSSLSERKSVLDNA
+129 LSSLNERKSALDTS

-150 KMHTATAFMLFATA
+150 KMQTATAFMLYATA
-164 YNILHNLI
+164 YNILHNLKTI
-172 PHASDDLSVMKNKFA
+172 ASDDLSVMKQKFA
-187 GIPEVSFISPLKGI
+187 GLPEVSLLSPLKGI
-201 ACTLYY
+201 SCCLYY
-207 YDKYLSHPDIVKTD
+207 YDKYLSHPDIIKSD
-221 KDVIDFTV
+221 KDVTDFTV
-229 VYFEALIDEIQLR
+229 VYFEALIDEIQMR
-242 KNSLEY
+242 KSTLEY

-256 YKLESRGVGTDFAVS
+256 YKLEKSDFAVS
-271 GWENVFQGAAKS
+271 GWDNVFAGAAKS
-283 VEFNKIKF
+283 VEFNKIQF

-305 RLTERMLSYDFAAQ
+305 RLTERMLSYDFTAK

-353 LKEHCDNLDIPFLFH
+353 LKEHCDNLEIPFLFH

-392 LQDPTRLI
+392 LQDPSKLI

-407 ENNLQERTTQG
+407 ENNLQERTAQG

-481 DQDHLWWRKLDD
+481 DQDHLWWRKLQD
-493 TMPDFINMQGPE
+493 TMPDFVNMNNPE
-505 NYSYLQ
+505 AYTYLS
-511 DQGLAKNMGEILK
+511 DQGLAKNMGDILK
-524 VSDKPSEERVL
+524 AVEKPSEERVM
-535 EAYDKIEKHFKTNQ
+535 ETFEKVEKMHRFED
-549 HLFYANLYKEI
+549 HMFYASLYTEI

-578 ISLRLTDFDLEE
+578 ISLRLTDFDLEQ
-590 DWFENPEIYFK
+590 DWFDNPEIYFK
-601 KDYDTKFNMLQE
+601 KDYDTKFGMLQE
-613 LMRVNMKGLDFS
+613 LMRANMKGLDFS
-625 EIRRQEVVRYLDNV
+625 DIRKQEVIRYLDNV

-652 ARINQLNIDL
+652 ARVNQLNIEL
-662 EAKKKFD
+662 EARTQFD
-669 KAN
+669 KK